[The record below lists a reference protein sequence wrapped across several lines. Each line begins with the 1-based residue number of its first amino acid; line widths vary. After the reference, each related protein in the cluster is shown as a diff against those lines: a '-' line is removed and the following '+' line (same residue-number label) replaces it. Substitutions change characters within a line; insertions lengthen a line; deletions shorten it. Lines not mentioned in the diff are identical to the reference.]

1 MGHRSRAG
9 SRTVA
14 PYPCRYGHRPRAVTL
29 LPPPGPARRHPHH
42 RGDEVGDVNVLL
54 VSHDAGGT
62 IPPMLALAHTF
73 VARGHDVAWMAQPSV
88 EARSIAV
95 GSRFIPF
102 EVVGDYERGVAI
114 EEQLPV
120 AGPLVTGPEIG
131 EQLLDVVTTEGIDL
145 LVIDANLAGAL
156 AAAETIEQPSAVL
169 LHCLYA
175 NFTETWFADI
185 WPLVGPIVNET
196 RAHFGLQPSES
207 WARLFDAHNR
217 LLSVA
222 PFEFDGNTERA
233 GVRHCGFVVPTGSA
247 AEPMPF
253 PPGDGP
259 TVLVGLSTTYQE
271 QEGLL
276 QAILDAIGML
286 EVRGL
291 ASTAG
296 QVDREALRCPPNVEL
311 HEFVDHGA
319 VLPHTDVVVTHAGLG
334 TIAAALSAGVP
345 LVCAPIAR
353 DQLLNAARVAA
364 LGAGIDVGTQPSS
377 VAVAAAVSAVLADP
391 AYRRAA
397 ADAARASQRAGGA
410 SAAVEDLESLV
421 QGTSGG

>member
-1 MGHRSRAG
+1 MNA
-9 SRTVA
+9 
-14 PYPCRYGHRPRAVTL
+14 
-29 LPPPGPARRHPHH
+29 
-42 RGDEVGDVNVLL
+42 LL

-62 IPPMLALAHTF
+62 IPPMLALAHAF
-73 VARGHDVAWMAQPSV
+73 VGRGHDVVWMAQPSV
-88 EARSIAV
+88 EARSISV

-102 EVVGDYERGVAI
+102 DVVGDYERRVAI
-114 EEQLPV
+114 EEQLTV

-175 NFTETWFADI
+175 NFIETWFADI
-185 WPLVGPIVNET
+185 WPLVGPIVNDT

-207 WARLFDAHNR
+207 WAKLFDGHDR

-222 PFEFDGNTERA
+222 PFEFDGNTEA
-233 GVRHCGFVVPTGSA
+233 PGLRHCGFVVPPSSSSA
-247 AEPMPF
+247 AAGSTPF
-253 PPGDGP
+253 PDGDGP

-276 QAILDAIGML
+276 QVILDAIGML

-296 QVDREALRCPPNVEL
+296 QVDVEALRCPPNVEL

-319 VLPHTDVVVTHAGLG
+319 ALAHTDVVVTHAGLG

-353 DQLLNAARVAA
+353 DQLLNAGRVAA
-364 LGAGIDVGTQPSS
+364 LGAGVDVGTQPTS
-377 VAVAAAVSAVLADP
+377 ADIAAAVSAMLADP
-391 AYRRAA
+391 SYRRAA
-397 ADAARASQRAGGA
+397 ADAATTSQRAGGA